1 MSIDIIKYTTCA
13 INIWINFSILK
24 SINNFA
30 GPYVTTNIGVHFIIG
45 LINSGNISIG
55 NSVPTTNIS
64 LSYIQWNGVE
74 SSIQK
79 DIMLIAILKIEF
91 INIPKYYC

>member
-1 MSIDIIKYTTCA
+1 MNIDITKYKICA

-24 SINNFA
+24 SIINFA

-55 NSVPTTNIS
+55 NNVPITNIN
-64 LSYIQWNGVE
+64 LSYTQWKGVE

-79 DIMLIAILKIEF
+79 DIILIAILKIEF
-91 INIPKYYC
+91 INTPKYYC

>member
-1 MSIDIIKYTTCA
+1 M
-13 INIWINFSILK
+13 LK
-24 SINNFA
+24 SIINLA

-55 NSVPTTNIS
+55 NSVPNTNII
-64 LSYIQWNGVE
+64 LSYTQWNGVE

-79 DIMLIAILKIEF
+79 EIILIAILKTEF
-91 INIPKYYC
+91 IKTPKYHT